1 MRILLVGGNG
11 FIGSPLMQELR
22 GSGHEIAVFH
32 RHADAGPAG
41 ADVSRMQV
49 VQIQGDRNRLPDY
62 RNQLQRFS
70 PDVIIDL
77 ILSSGEQARQLMM
90 TVRDVAPRVIAIS
103 SMDVYRAWGVLHG
116 VEPDPLEPLP
126 LTEDSPLRTV
136 RRLYA
141 PETVKMMQG
150 IFTWVEEQYDKIA
163 VEEAILNDP
172 VVSGTVLRLPMVYGP
187 GDPLHRFFP
196 LLKRCADGRSSILL
210 PDDFAAWRG
219 PRGYVE
225 NVAHAIVL
233 AATSDQAAGCVYN
246 ICEEPTLSELDWQA
260 RIAKQMKWPG
270 RFVVL
275 PRERTPKHLLLPG
288 NAAQHV
294 VATSER
300 IRTELGY
307 KELVEIDEAIQRT
320 AAWEQRNPPSTINLQ
335 QFDYDAEDAALAQV
349 A

>member
-1 MRILLVGGNG
+1 MRILLIGGNG
-11 FIGSPLMQELR
+11 FIGSPLMHELR
-22 GSGHEIAVFH
+22 GSGHEVAIFH
-32 RHADAGPAG
+32 RRANAGSVG
-41 ADVSRMQV
+41 AEV
-49 VQIQGDRNRLPDY
+49 VRIQGDRNRLPDY
-62 RNQLQRFS
+62 RNQFQRFS

-77 ILSSGEQARQLMM
+77 ILSSEEQARQLMK
-90 TVRDVAPRVIAIS
+90 TVREVARRVIAIS

-116 VEPDPLEPLP
+116 VEPGPLDPLP

-136 RRLYA
+136 RRLYG
-141 PETVKMMQG
+141 PETLKMMQNT
-150 IFTWVEEQYDKIA
+150 FSWVDDRYDKIG
-163 VEEAILNDP
+163 VEEAIMNDAA
-172 VVSGTVLRLPMVYGP
+172 VSGSVLRLPMVYGP

-196 LLKRCADGRSSILL
+196 LLKRCADGRSSMIL

-225 NVAHAIVL
+225 NVAHAVAL
-233 AATSDQAAGCVYN
+233 AATTDQAAGRVYN
-246 ICEEPTLSELDWQA
+246 ICEEPTLPELEWQS
-260 RIAKQMKWPG
+260 RIAKQMNWSG

-294 VATSER
+294 VVSSER

-307 KELVEIDEAIQRT
+307 KEPVEIEEAIRRT
-320 AAWEQRNPPSTINLQ
+320 AAWEQRNLPNTINLQ
-335 QFDYDAEDAALAQV
+335 QFDYDAEDAALANV